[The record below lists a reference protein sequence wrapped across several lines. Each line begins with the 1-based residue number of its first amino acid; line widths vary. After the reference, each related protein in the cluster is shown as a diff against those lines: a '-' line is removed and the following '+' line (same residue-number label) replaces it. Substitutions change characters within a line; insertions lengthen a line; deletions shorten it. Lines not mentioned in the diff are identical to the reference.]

1 MPSSTRA
8 VPSWLMREQS
18 AMSPA
23 PAITGAPDEF
33 CTVTTDMPTTP
44 SLVAVTLAVP
54 GWRPTTKPL
63 AFTVAT
69 PGVLLAHDIARPPS
83 SLPFASLGVAVSWT
97 VPFAKIVADVGLM
110 ATEATGAGVTLTL
123 AVPLLP
129 SLVAVIVIGPPRA
142 FPATRPLPSTI
153 AIVALLVC
161 HVTTRPLSALPVA
174 SLGVAVSWTVPFTW
188 MLAVAGVTATDAT
201 GAGVTVTAAVP
212 LLPSPVAMMV
222 IGPPAAF
229 PVTTPVPSTL
239 PMVASPLC
247 QVIVRPVSGLP
258 FASFGVAVSWRVAP
272 TCMLPVAGGTSTDAT
287 GVGAIVCAGVPR

>member
-54 GWRPTTKPL
+54 GWRPTTKPR

-110 ATEATGAGVTLTL
+110 ATEATGAGVTLTP
-123 AVPLLP
+123 AVPP
-129 SLVAVIVIGPPRA
+129 
-142 FPATRPLPSTI
+142 
-153 AIVALLVC
+153 
-161 HVTTRPLSALPVA
+161 
-174 SLGVAVSWTVPFTW
+174 
-188 MLAVAGVTATDAT
+188 
-201 GAGVTVTAAVP
+201 
-212 LLPSPVAMMV
+212 LPSPVAV
-222 IGPPAAF
+222 IAIGPATPLPAE
-229 PVTTPVPSTL
+229 TPVRST
-239 PMVASPLC
+239 VAL
-247 QVIVRPVSGLP
+247 
-258 FASFGVAVSWRVAP
+258 VA
-272 TCMLPVAGGTSTDAT
+272 LAGCHGRT
-287 GVGAIVCAGVPR
+287 